1 MSWARSSLAVVLLAA
16 TARARPHCP
25 HECPEAARTPNSG
38 FDSCGPNSHC
48 VECDACVFA
57 SRMKEQEVR
66 AQAAAVEEAATARAE
81 AAERAAN
88 ALIAPSPPMPSIPE
102 RERLWLGNCL
112 PTCRKVDQCQHY
124 DCHACDYCEE
134 EVIGAASPPKP
145 LHTMRSPRC
154 PH

>member
-1 MSWARSSLAVVLLAA
+1 
-16 TARARPHCP
+16 
-25 HECPEAARTPNSG
+25 
-38 FDSCGPNSHC
+38 
-48 VECDACVFA
+48 
-57 SRMKEQEVR
+57 MKEQEVR

-134 EVIGAASPPKP
+134 EVIGAASPPQA

-154 PH
+154 PYLYVRILWGCEMCALVNEIRPVLTK